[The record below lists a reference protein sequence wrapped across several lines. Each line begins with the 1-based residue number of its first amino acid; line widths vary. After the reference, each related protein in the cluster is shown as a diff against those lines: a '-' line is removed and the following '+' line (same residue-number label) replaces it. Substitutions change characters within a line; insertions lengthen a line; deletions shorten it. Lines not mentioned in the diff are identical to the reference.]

1 METIR
6 TRIGPLVRLG
16 CERGGTRRSQ
26 SALAGTTLIA
36 GLCMLGFIV
45 ARRAEFQGAVA
56 LGSLMSE
63 FSSDS
68 SYAQSPQVATQGEM
82 KASSDFYS
90 DEGAAPKAP
99 AGAWTGDG
107 GAAFNFISK
116 EAASPIDE
124 ALQDRQST
132 LDKDHPDDGDQ
143 DDLYGS
149 WSGRGSGRGRKRQEN
164 YLQRMRAH
172 EKERRSAED
181 HRFFAGVKKAFG
193 KKTGDFLMQKFDPAL
208 KGQHHKRGGK
218 RRQPRDR
225 SSTRHRDRSGGS
237 SGSSGSSSSAGGS
250 SGGLQHVGV
259 IGSAARMKRLFDE
272 FKHAKGAKRKAL
284 LKGKV
289 LALQKKIE
297 GDFDKVDVCV
307 CVCTIAWSLCFS
319 ASGRARTQTG
329 TLALVCVCVCVCV
342 CVSECVSV
350 CVHAC
355 MS

>member
-1 METIR
+1 MEAIR
-6 TRIGPLVRLG
+6 TRVGLVRLG
-16 CERGGTRRSQ
+16 CGLGGSRRSQ
-26 SALAGTTLIA
+26 SALAGTTLFA
-36 GLCMLGFIV
+36 GLCLLGVLV

-132 LDKDHPDDGDQ
+132 LDKDDPDDGDQ

-225 SSTRHRDRSGGS
+225 SSTRHRDSSGGS
-237 SGSSGSSSSAGGS
+237 SRSSSSAEGS
-250 SGGLQHVGV
+250 SRGLQHVGV

-342 CVSECVSV
+342 SE
-350 CVHAC
+350 
-355 MS
+355 